1 MHIETT
7 TRNML
12 TKVGSSP
19 IKAFTLLESLL
30 TLGISLFLLTFLS
43 SGIGEVYHTFEKN
56 LFYIRFEHF
65 YTESQTLAWAR
76 QEPAQLHFQE
86 GKISGPEGELE
97 LPEGLELVSN
107 FQLDLDSKGNHTAL
121 SRIVFRDQAS
131 GKTIHYQARIGNG
144 ILQRTEE

>member
-1 MHIETT
+1 MLIGTII
-7 TRNML
+7 RN
-12 TKVGSSP
+12 TVVKVGSSP
-19 IKAFTLLESLL
+19 IRAFTLLESLL
-30 TLGISLFLLTFLS
+30 TLGITLSLLTLLS
-43 SGIGEVYHTFEKN
+43 TGIGEVYQAFERN

-76 QEPAQLHFQE
+76 QEPAQLYFQE
-86 GKISGPEGELE
+86 GKIIGPEGELE
-97 LPEGLELVSN
+97 LPEGLKLVSK
-107 FQLDLDSKGNHTAL
+107 FQLDLDSKGNHTGL

>member
-1 MHIETT
+1 MLIGTT
-7 TRNML
+7 IRN
-12 TKVGSSP
+12 TVVKAGSFP
-19 IKAFTLLESLL
+19 IRAFTLLESLL
-30 TLGISLFLLTFLS
+30 TLGITLFLLTLLS
-43 SGIGEVYHTFEKN
+43 TGIGEVYHAFERN

-76 QEPAQLHFQE
+76 QEPAQLSFQE
-86 GKISGPEGELE
+86 GWIRGPEGEME

-107 FQLDLDSKGNHTAL
+107 FQLDLNPKGNHTGL
-121 SRIVFRDQAS
+121 SRIVFRDQVS